1 MGQISVRKRGKSWE
15 WGFEGAKID
24 GKRNRI
30 TKGGY
35 RTKTEAQAEGVKA
48 KAAYDNAGSLFTPS
62 EISVSDYMDYWY
74 ENYCLIN
81 LRFNTY
87 TGYSRI
93 IKNHIKPK
101 LGYYKLKSLTP
112 SILQEF
118 VNGIY
123 KEGYSKHMLTN
134 IKAVLSG
141 SLDYAT
147 VTCQFISVN
156 PMCSV
161 KTPKFE
167 VNRSE
172 TNNREAI
179 TVEQF
184 NRIVERFPAGS
195 NFYVPLMIGYHAGLR
210 ISECFALTWG
220 DLDLEART
228 LSVNKQLVKR
238 ENNQWFFGP
247 PKTKTSARTIK
258 IGETLIRVLKELK
271 LEQKKNKLRYG
282 EYYTRTFENVKIIE
296 NRELRSITQF
306 SGAVQTPGKEID
318 LVCIKENGQLLT
330 PDSFKYCSRVIHY
343 ELGFDKFDYHTLR
356 HTHATI
362 LVENGANFKD
372 VQERLGHSD
381 ISVTMNTYAHNTE
394 KIKQET
400 VDILERVIGG

>member
-1 MGQISVRKRGKSWE
+1 MGQVSVRKRGKLWE
-15 WGFEGAKID
+15 WGFEGAKIE

-35 RTKTEAQAEGVKA
+35 RTKGEAQAEGIKA

-62 EISVSDYMDYWY
+62 EMSVSDFMDYWY
-74 ENYCLIN
+74 QNYCLIN
-81 LRFNTY
+81 LRYNTY

-118 VNGIY
+118 INGIY
-123 KEGYSKHMLTN
+123 KEGYSSHMLTN
-134 IKAVLSG
+134 IKSVLSG

-147 VTCQFISVN
+147 VTCQFISSN
-156 PMCSV
+156 PMLSV
-161 KTPKFE
+161 RKPKYE

-179 TVEQF
+179 TNEDF
-184 NRIVERFPAGS
+184 KRLLERFPSGS
-195 NFYVPLMIGYHAGLR
+195 NFFIPLMIGYHAGLR
-210 ISECFALTWG
+210 ISECFALTWK
-220 DLDLEART
+220 DIDLEAGT

-247 PKTKTSARTIK
+247 PKTKTSTRTIK
-258 IGETLIRVLKELK
+258 IGNTLITALKAHK
-271 LEQKKNKLRYG
+271 LQQKKDRLRYG
-282 EYYTRTFENVKIIE
+282 EYYTRTYEKVKISE
-296 NRELRSITQF
+296 NKESRSIFQF
-306 SGAVQTPGKEID
+306 PGPQPTETEIEM
-318 LVCIKENGQLLT
+318 VCIKENGQLLT

-372 VQERLGHSD
+372 IQERLGHSD
-381 ISVTMNTYAHNTE
+381 ITVTMNTYAHNTE
-394 KIKQET
+394 KIKQNT
-400 VDILERVIGG
+400 VEIFERAVNE